1 MSDQNVK
8 IPNKVTEE
16 FPEIE
21 WDKVAERAVM
31 EEFKRRLSIK
41 LLDELLEESELTD
54 EDIDHLSAEVN
65 REVRKRIEKDIYS

>member
-8 IPNKVTEE
+8 IPNKVT
-16 FPEIE
+16 
-21 WDKVAERAVM
+21 